1 MEKTYRIL
9 KIAIVTLLFAVV
21 LAGAY
26 LLYNRLSGE
35 IQLDSLATQ
44 ASAETEAEKEAV
56 PDFTV
61 YDREGNPE
69 LSGILLR
76 TMDQYRFRTRWR
88 TSAENQKQGRRTH
101 RELVMVI

>member
-44 ASAETEAEKEAV
+44 GSAETEAEK
-56 PDFTV
+56 
-61 YDREGNPE
+61 
-69 LSGILLR
+69 
-76 TMDQYRFRTRWR
+76 
-88 TSAENQKQGRRTH
+88 
-101 RELVMVI
+101 